1 MLHVNLAI
9 TKFNVQHKKEIHF
22 EIFFTL
28 LHVIRSIFF
37 VFFIFLTFNE
47 HYMMQM

>member
-9 TKFNVQHKKEIHF
+9 TKYNVQHEKVINF

-28 LHVIRSIFF
+28 LHVIQLLLLFYFKRTLYDANI
-37 VFFIFLTFNE
+37 I
-47 HYMMQM
+47 